1 MSEHEV
7 LRLNIL
13 DLAKYGQS
21 HSRILPERQA
31 WITEELRA
39 APECSCFI
47 VFPPHHTKWGET

>member
-7 LRLNIL
+7 LRLNIENV
-13 DLAKYGQS
+13 AKVGQS
-21 HSRILPERQA
+21 HSRILPECRA

-47 VFPPHHTKWGET
+47 VFPPHQTRWDET